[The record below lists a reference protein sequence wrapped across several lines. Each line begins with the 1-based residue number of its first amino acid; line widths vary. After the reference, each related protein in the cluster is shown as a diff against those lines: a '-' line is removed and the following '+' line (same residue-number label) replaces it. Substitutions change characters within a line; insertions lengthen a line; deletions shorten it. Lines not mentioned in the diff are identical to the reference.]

1 MSRRSGKL
9 LRWTVPPGISLSVHA
24 LAVVLV
30 VYVSSKIVSTEKP
43 RDRTPLSTLA
53 VPAAKPPAPRAE
65 TPADEPQDLDSP
77 EPFKDDK
84 IRPESLARAIA
95 ALGMSPSRAPAMDP
109 VAQAALKQ
117 STQSATAPTSTAP
130 PVVRF
135 AGVQTKAARKIV
147 YVVDGS
153 GATAASFSSLQ
164 KQLLRSIDELSPT
177 QRFQVVLFRSA
188 KDAPVTLAPINEH
201 KPAYATRANKQA
213 VAAWLD
219 TITTHGRSNPID
231 GLRAALA
238 LKPDLVLLITK
249 SIERTGEG
257 AWAGGRERILL
268 ELNDL
273 NPRSSRTGQ
282 RRTVIKAVQL
292 LDEDP
297 TGIMQAIGEAHGD
310 GLVDYRVVSYD
321 DLVRRDDPRE
331 QQARRTLGASDEQRL
346 STAGELLASITAPG
360 VVHTMLYGLPTP
372 GQSEAATSA
381 AAQIDGLVEPLVSKN
396 ARAAIMG
403 ATARLMQLEAG
414 DTSNPI
420 TPVRSALEEAVFTD
434 PVADANR
441 RLLVARLAQ
450 AQGDFATAIEE
461 TRSVL
466 ADADELQLD
475 ELTRAT
481 ALLALCALGA
491 EPDGLDT
498 GSLDP
503 PFETPAGD
511 LDPLWAILLSE
522 ARSRG
527 RLETG
532 RCDAWAPLVRI
543 RALAADDPSLVE
555 YIDAKIAAGV
565 ARSGI
570 DDPEAFAR
578 MPSAVILAAA
588 RGTAGKP
595 ESRLRALDLLRVVAD
610 RDEPDFAADAL
621 WTIGVVGRAHNTART
636 RALATE
642 ALAQLATR
650 FPDHPLAGDAL
661 TGAIANAP
669 NDNYTLR
676 RSLLR
681 QAIDRYPERLEAD
694 LWRLDLA
701 RLTEDYERLDVLD
714 TITAN
719 TREGVL
725 GGELYEQTI
734 LSMLSRYNDPSVR
747 RALLS
752 RMSDAASR
760 LSLPGSPAWAQ
771 RAAASELDVDPDA
784 AADRLVRLIDEAR
797 AKGEDTGE
805 LELLR
810 ARALIDAGKKVEA
823 FGILN
828 TIAAR
833 QDATNQRNDTYW
845 QAWALMLETIAR
857 GGTNDD
863 KSAARAHITRLK
875 LVDPQ
880 LGGSPWK
887 ERITR
892 ASDELHS
899 EP

>member
-9 LRWTVPPGISLSVHA
+9 LRWTVPPGVSLLVHA
-24 LAVVLV
+24 LAIVLI
-30 VYVSSKIVSTEKP
+30 VYVSSRIVSTEKP

-53 VPAAKPPAPRAE
+53 VPAAKPPTPKTDAPSE
-65 TPADEPQDLDSP
+65 QPQDLDSP

-95 ALGMSPSRAPAMDP
+95 ALGMSPSKAPAMDP
-109 VAQAALKQ
+109 VAQAALQQ
-117 STQSATAPTSTAP
+117 STQSVTAPTSTAP

-135 AGVQTKAARKIV
+135 AGVQTKAAKKIV

-153 GATAASFSSLQ
+153 GATASSFSSLQ
-164 KQLLRSIDELSPT
+164 QQLLRSIDELSAT

-188 KDAPVTLAPINEH
+188 KESSVTISPINANRL
-201 KPAYATRANKQA
+201 AYATRANKQA
-213 VAAWLD
+213 VGDWLD

-249 SIERTGEG
+249 SIERTGDG
-257 AWAGGRERILL
+257 AWAGGRERILA
-268 ELNDL
+268 ELNEL

-292 LDEDP
+292 LDDDP
-297 TGIMQAIGEAHGD
+297 TGIMQAIGNAHGD

-321 DLVRRDDPRE
+321 DLVRRDDQRE
-331 QQARRTLGASDEQRL
+331 EQARKTLGASDEQRL
-346 STAGELLASITAPG
+346 STAGELLASIAAPG
-360 VVHTMLYGLPTP
+360 IVHTMLYGLPTP
-372 GQSEAATSA
+372 EQSEAATSA
-381 AAQIDGLVEPLVSKN
+381 AAQIDALVEPLVSTN
-396 ARAAIMG
+396 ARAALMG

-420 TPVRSALEEAVFTD
+420 TPVRSALEAAVFSD
-434 PVADANR
+434 PIADANR
-441 RLLVARLAQ
+441 RLLVARLAH
-450 AQGDFATAIEE
+450 AQGDYTTAIDE
-461 TRSVL
+461 TRSIL

-481 ALLALCALGA
+481 GLLALCALGE
-491 EPDGLDT
+491 EPSDPDPAKLP
-498 GSLDP
+498 P
-503 PFETPAGD
+503 PFVTPAGD
-511 LDPLWAILLSE
+511 LDPLWTILLGE
-522 ARSRG
+522 ARTRG

-532 RCDAWAPLVRI
+532 RSNAWAPLVRI
-543 RALAADDPSLVE
+543 RKIAASDPSLVE

-570 DDPEAFAR
+570 EDPEAFAQ

-588 RGTAGKP
+588 RGSAGNP
-595 ESRLRALDLLRVVAD
+595 QTRLRAIDLLRVVAE
-610 RDEPDFAADAL
+610 RNEPELAAEAL

-636 RALATE
+636 RALATD

-669 NDNYTLR
+669 RDNHDLR

-681 QAIDRYPERLEAD
+681 QAIDRYPDRLEVD

-714 TITAN
+714 SIASG

-734 LSMLSRYNDPSVR
+734 LSMLSRYNDPSVQ

-760 LSLPGSPAWAQ
+760 LSLQGAPAWAQ

-784 AADRLVRLIDEAR
+784 AADRLVRLINEAQM
-797 AKGEDTGE
+797 KGEDTGE

-810 ARALIDAGKKVEA
+810 ARALIDAGKKMEA

-828 TIAAR
+828 SIAAR
-833 QDATNQRNDTYW
+833 QDASDDRNDTYW

-857 GGTNDD
+857 SGTRDD
-863 KSAARAHITRLK
+863 RSAARTHITRLR